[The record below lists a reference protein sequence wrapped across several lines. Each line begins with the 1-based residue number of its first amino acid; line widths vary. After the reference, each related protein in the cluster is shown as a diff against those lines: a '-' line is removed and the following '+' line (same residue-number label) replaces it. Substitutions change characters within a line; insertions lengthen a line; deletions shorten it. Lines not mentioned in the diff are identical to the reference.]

1 MNASDR
7 FPSDLTDRL
16 KRQIEFILEVDRLK
30 EVYRQSYLLSAD
42 RHENSAEHSWHL
54 AIAALLLAEH
64 ANQPIDTSRVI
75 RMALVHDLVEIDA
88 GDTFIYDAVGN
99 LEKAAKEEK
108 AADRIFGLLPP
119 DQRDEWR
126 ALWQEFERRETAE
139 AKFANALDRLLPV
152 LHNYF
157 TNGRSWKEHRI
168 TREQALMK
176 NAVIGEGSDTI
187 WYLVETLIRDA
198 FRSAGNADIS
208 GNAGNGGEAVSG
220 GRESVVDGSAGIAG
234 AKH

>member
-1 MNASDR
+1 MNARVR
-7 FPSDLTDRL
+7 FPTDLTDRF

-30 EVYRQSYLLSAD
+30 EVYRQSYVLNAD

-54 AIAALLLAEH
+54 AVAALLLAEH
-64 ANQPIDTSRVI
+64 ANQPVDTSRVI

-88 GDTFIYDAVGN
+88 GDTFIYDTAGN

-126 ALWQEFERRETAE
+126 ALWNELEQWETAE

-157 TNGRSWKEHRI
+157 TDCRSWKEHGI
-168 TREQALMK
+168 TGEQALAK
-176 NAVIGEGSDTI
+176 NAAIAEGSKTI
-187 WYLVETLIRDA
+187 WHLVEALIRDA
-198 FRSAGNADIS
+198 L
-208 GNAGNGGEAVSG
+208 EMP
-220 GRESVVDGSAGIAG
+220 
-234 AKH
+234 

>member
-1 MNASDR
+1 MNAYER
-7 FPSDLTDRL
+7 FSATSTNRFR
-16 KRQIEFILEVDRLK
+16 RQIEFILEIDRLK
-30 EVYRQSYLLSAD
+30 EVYRQSYVLHAD

-54 AIAALLLAEH
+54 AIAALLLAEY

-88 GDTFIYDAVGN
+88 GDIFIYDTVGN
-99 LEKAAKEEK
+99 LEKAAKEKK
-108 AADRIFGLLPP
+108 AADRIFGLLPA

-126 ALWQEFERRETAE
+126 ALWNEFEQRETAE
-139 AKFANALDRLLPV
+139 AKFASALDRLLPV

-176 NAVIGEGSDTI
+176 NAVIGEGAETI
-187 WYLVETLIRDA
+187 WNLVETLIRDA
-198 FRSAGNADIS
+198 LS
-208 GNAGNGGEAVSG
+208 
-220 GRESVVDGSAGIAG
+220 
-234 AKH
+234 

>member
-1 MNASDR
+1 MNPSDR
-7 FPSDLTDRL
+7 LPSDLTDRL

-30 EVYRQSYLLSAD
+30 EVYRQSYVLPAD
-42 RHENSAEHSWHL
+42 RRENSAEHSWHL
-54 AIAALLLAEH
+54 AITALLLPEH
-64 ANQPIDTSRVI
+64 ANHPIDTSHVI

-88 GDTFIYDAVGN
+88 GDTFIYDPVGN

-157 TNGRSWKEHRI
+157 TNGRSWKEHGI

-176 NAVIGEGSDTI
+176 NAVIGEGSETI

-198 FRSAGNADIS
+198 LGTPTSPGS
-208 GNAGNGGEAVSG
+208 PGYAGNGGEAVIG
-220 GRESVVDGSAGIAG
+220 DR
-234 AKH
+234 

>member
-1 MNASDR
+1 MAPSNNSETRMNASDR
-7 FPSDLTDRL
+7 LPSDLTDRL
-16 KRQIEFILEVDRLK
+16 KRQIEFILEVDWLK
-30 EVYRQSYLLSAD
+30 EVYRQSYVLPAD
-42 RHENSAEHSWHL
+42 RRENAAEHSWHL
-54 AIAALLLAEH
+54 AITSLLLPEH

-126 ALWQEFERRETAE
+126 ALWQEIEPPETAE

-157 TNGRSWKEHRI
+157 TNGRSWKEHGI

-176 NAVIGEGSDTI
+176 NSVIGEGSETI

-198 FRSAGNADIS
+198 LGTPSS
-208 GNAGNGGEAVSG
+208 P
-220 GRESVVDGSAGIAG
+220 GSPTAPGTEV
-234 AKH
+234 KR

>member
-1 MNASDR
+1 MNAYER
-7 FPSDLTDRL
+7 FSATSTNRFR
-16 KRQIEFILEVDRLK
+16 RQIEFILEIDRLK
-30 EVYRQSYLLSAD
+30 EVYRQSYVLHVD

-54 AIAALLLAEH
+54 AIAALLLAEY

-88 GDTFIYDAVGN
+88 GDIFIYDTVGN
-99 LEKAAKEEK
+99 LEKAAKEKK
-108 AADRIFGLLPP
+108 AADRIFGLLPA

-126 ALWQEFERRETAE
+126 ALWNEFEQRETAE
-139 AKFANALDRLLPV
+139 AKFASALDRLLPV

-176 NAVIGEGSDTI
+176 NAVIGEGAETI
-187 WYLVETLIRDA
+187 WNLVETLIRDA
-198 FRSAGNADIS
+198 LS
-208 GNAGNGGEAVSG
+208 
-220 GRESVVDGSAGIAG
+220 
-234 AKH
+234 

>member
-1 MNASDR
+1 MNARVR
-7 FPSDLTDRL
+7 FPTDLTDRF

-30 EVYRQSYLLSAD
+30 EVYRQSYVLNAD

-54 AIAALLLAEH
+54 AVAALLLAEH
-64 ANQPIDTSRVI
+64 ANQPVDTSRVI

-88 GDTFIYDAVGN
+88 GDTFIYDTAGN

-126 ALWQEFERRETAE
+126 ALWNELEQRETAE

-157 TNGRSWKEHRI
+157 TDCRSWKEHGI
-168 TREQALMK
+168 TGEQALAK
-176 NAVIGEGSDTI
+176 NAAIAEGSKTI
-187 WYLVETLIRDA
+187 WHLVEALIRDA
-198 FRSAGNADIS
+198 L
-208 GNAGNGGEAVSG
+208 EMP
-220 GRESVVDGSAGIAG
+220 
-234 AKH
+234 

>member
-1 MNASDR
+1 MNARVR
-7 FPSDLTDRL
+7 FPADLTDRF

-30 EVYRQSYLLSAD
+30 EVYRQSYVLNAN

-54 AIAALLLAEH
+54 AVAALLLAEH
-64 ANQPIDTSRVI
+64 ANQPVDTSRVI

-88 GDTFIYDAVGN
+88 GDTFIYDTAGN

-126 ALWQEFERRETAE
+126 ALWNELEQRETAE

-157 TNGRSWKEHRI
+157 TDCRSWREHGI
-168 TREQALMK
+168 TGEQALSK
-176 NAVIGEGSDTI
+176 NAAIAEGSKTI
-187 WYLVETLIRDA
+187 WHLVQALIRDA
-198 FRSAGNADIS
+198 L
-208 GNAGNGGEAVSG
+208 ETP
-220 GRESVVDGSAGIAG
+220 
-234 AKH
+234 

>member
-1 MNASDR
+1 MNAYER
-7 FPSDLTDRL
+7 FSATSTNRFR
-16 KRQIEFILEVDRLK
+16 RQIEFILEIDRLK
-30 EVYRQSYLLSAD
+30 EVYRQSYVLHVD

-54 AIAALLLAEH
+54 AIAALLLAEY

-88 GDTFIYDAVGN
+88 GDIFIYDTVGN
-99 LEKAAKEEK
+99 LEKAAKEKK
-108 AADRIFGLLPP
+108 AADRIFGLLPA

-126 ALWQEFERRETAE
+126 ALWNEFEQRETAE
-139 AKFANALDRLLPV
+139 AKFASALDRLLPV

-176 NAVIGEGSDTI
+176 NAMIGEGAETI
-187 WYLVETLIRDA
+187 WNLVETLIRDA
-198 FRSAGNADIS
+198 LS
-208 GNAGNGGEAVSG
+208 
-220 GRESVVDGSAGIAG
+220 
-234 AKH
+234 

>member
-1 MNASDR
+1 
-7 FPSDLTDRL
+7 L
-16 KRQIEFILEVDRLK
+16 
-30 EVYRQSYLLSAD
+30 YAD

-64 ANQPIDTSRVI
+64 ANQPVDTCRVI

-88 GDTFIYDAVGN
+88 GDTFIYDAAGN

-108 AADRIFGLLPP
+108 AADRIFGLLPS

-126 ALWQEFERRETAE
+126 ALWSELEQRETAE

-152 LHNYF
+152 LHNCF
-157 TNGRSWKEHRI
+157 TNARSWKEHGI

-176 NAVIGEGSDTI
+176 NAVIGEGSESI
-187 WYLVETLIRDA
+187 WNLVETLIRDA
-198 FRSAGNADIS
+198 LGTPSSPGTP
-208 GNAGNGGEAVSG
+208 GTGQ
-220 GRESVVDGSAGIAG
+220 
-234 AKH
+234 

>member
-1 MNASDR
+1 MAPSDNSETSMNAFDR

-30 EVYRQSYLLSAD
+30 EVYRQSYVLSAD

-54 AIAALLLAEH
+54 AIAALLLPEH
-64 ANQPIDTSRVI
+64 ANQPIDTSRAI

-88 GDTFIYDAVGN
+88 GDTFIYDPVGN

-157 TNGRSWKEHRI
+157 TKGRSWKEHRI

-198 FRSAGNADIS
+198 LEAS
-208 GNAGNGGEAVSG
+208 GTPTSPGTPGTEVK
-220 GRESVVDGSAGIAG
+220 R
-234 AKH
+234 

>member
-1 MNASDR
+1 MNARVR
-7 FPSDLTDRL
+7 FPTDLTDRF

-30 EVYRQSYLLSAD
+30 EVYRQSYVLNAD

-54 AIAALLLAEH
+54 AVAALLLTEH
-64 ANQPIDTSRVI
+64 ANQPVDTSRVI

-88 GDTFIYDAVGN
+88 GDTFIYDTAGN

-126 ALWQEFERRETAE
+126 ALWNELEQRKTAE

-157 TNGRSWKEHRI
+157 TDCRSWKEHGI
-168 TREQALMK
+168 TGEQALAK
-176 NAVIGEGSDTI
+176 NAPIAEGSKTI
-187 WYLVETLIRDA
+187 WHLVEVLIRDA
-198 FRSAGNADIS
+198 L
-208 GNAGNGGEAVSG
+208 ETP
-220 GRESVVDGSAGIAG
+220 
-234 AKH
+234 